1 MAIRTRE
8 ELLTQIRGMIGD
20 STEDSAIEILEDV
33 TDTFADLETRA
44 ADQTDWQARYNQLD
58 QEWRQR
64 YRDRFTS
71 GSDDPAAP
79 PDPDPEPGETI
90 MTFEDLFKEE

>member
-8 ELLTQIRGMIGD
+8 ELLTQIRDIIGD
-20 STEDSAIEILEDV
+20 STEDNALSILEDV
-33 TDTFADLETRA
+33 TDTYADLETRA
-44 ADQTDWQARYNQLD
+44 ADQTDWKSKYDQLD

-71 GSDDPAAP
+71 GSDDPGTPPAA
-79 PDPDPEPGETI
+79 DPEPDETI
-90 MTFEDLFKEE
+90 MTFEELFKEE

>member
-1 MAIRTRE
+1 MIKTKE
-8 ELLTQIRGMIGD
+8 EILTQIRDMIGD
-20 STEDSAIEILEDV
+20 STDDNALSILENV
-33 TDTFADLETRA
+33 TDTFTDLETRA

-71 GSDDPAAP
+71 GSDDPATP
-79 PDPDPEPGETI
+79 PDPDPEPDETI
-90 MTFEDLFKEE
+90 MTFEELFKEE

>member
-1 MAIRTRE
+1 MIKTKE
-8 ELLTQIRGMIGD
+8 EILTQIRDMIGD
-20 STEDSAIEILEDV
+20 STDDNALSILENV
-33 TDTFADLETRA
+33 TDTFQDLETRA

-71 GSDDPAAP
+71 GSDDPATP
-79 PDPDPEPGETI
+79 PDPDPEPDETI
-90 MTFEDLFKEE
+90 MTFEELFTEE

>member
-8 ELLTQIRGMIGD
+8 ELLTQIRDIIGD
-20 STEDSAIEILEDV
+20 STEDNALSILEDV
-33 TDTFADLETRA
+33 TDTYADLETRA
-44 ADQTDWQARYNQLD
+44 ADQTDWQARYTQLD

-71 GSDDPAAP
+71 GSDDPATP
-79 PDPDPEPGETI
+79 PDPDPEPDETI
-90 MTFEDLFKEE
+90 MTFEELFTEE

>member
-1 MAIRTRE
+1 MIRTRE
-8 ELLTQIRGMIGD
+8 ELLNQIRDMIGD
-20 STEDSAIEILEDV
+20 STDDNALSILEDV

-58 QEWRQR
+58 QDWRQR

-79 PDPDPEPGETI
+79 PDPDPEPDETI
-90 MTFEDLFKEE
+90 MTYEELFKEE